1 MTFIVD
7 IDDTLLIAKKR
18 QCEHCKRIVYYD
30 SKPIKSEIEMLNSM
44 YDSGHII
51 ILHTGRNWD
60 CYEITKNQLKEHNIK
75 HHELVMGKPQGIYV
89 DRTQS
94 IDSMEVYKNISWE

>member
-1 MTFIVD
+1 MTFVVD
-7 IDDTLLIAKKR
+7 IDDTLLIPKKR
-18 QCEHCKRIVYYD
+18 QCEYCKRIVYYD

-44 YDSGHII
+44 YDAGHII

-60 CYEITKNQLKEHNIK
+60 CYEITKSQLKEHNIK

-94 IDSMEVYKNISWE
+94 IDSLEEYKNITWE